1 MLLAVSSVL
10 TAYVLKVE
18 SSLGFL
24 AVNVPP
30 LSAAFVDIITVPATE
45 CFPARVSTPVVMPV
59 IAKSY

>member
-1 MLLAVSSVL
+1 MFDAAESVV
-10 TAYVLKVE
+10 TEYVLKVE

-30 LSAAFVDIITVPATE
+30 LSAAFVDIITVPATL
-45 CFPARVSTPVVMPV
+45 CFPARVSTPGVMPV

>member
-1 MLLAVSSVL
+1 MLSAAASVVTL
-10 TAYVLKVE
+10 YVLKVE

-30 LSAAFVDIITVPATE
+30 LSAALVLIITVPATE

-59 IAKSY
+59 IARSY